1 MEISIFG
8 FDPPPL
14 KEISISLFLFFFLSL
29 SQLINLCGVSKATYH
44 VQGSNVIELTKY
56 WLQYAGFNLNQ
67 SVGQLNTSLFS
78 SSLQDTYNSIISL
91 LHASSKRI
99 HSLFFSY
106 HTIVLIRSAR
116 YMHLIHKIIDP
127 PKMRRLKNTVTVMVN
142 QASKSTYKRNKT

>member
-1 MEISIFG
+1 LTEQKLKSFCQTRPHWAGKGMPILAKERGKKKMEISIFG

-67 SVGQLNTSLFS
+67 SVG
-78 SSLQDTYNSIISL
+78 
-91 LHASSKRI
+91 
-99 HSLFFSY
+99 
-106 HTIVLIRSAR
+106 
-116 YMHLIHKIIDP
+116 
-127 PKMRRLKNTVTVMVN
+127 
-142 QASKSTYKRNKT
+142 